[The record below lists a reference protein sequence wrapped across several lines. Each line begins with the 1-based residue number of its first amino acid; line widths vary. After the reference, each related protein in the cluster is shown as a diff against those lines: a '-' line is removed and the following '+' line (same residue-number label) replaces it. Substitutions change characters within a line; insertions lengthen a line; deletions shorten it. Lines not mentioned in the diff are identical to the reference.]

1 MTPATTGEIT
11 LKVTR
16 KMKKIIRKSVK
27 ISDEIADF
35 INDRW
40 NVQKEDL
47 EAQPL
52 VEYLDSLDR
61 IELGMELEKMYGIT
75 IMDEEMNDWA
85 WFSDVIRCVC
95 NKVAKL

>member
-1 MTPATTGEIT
+1 
-11 LKVTR
+11 
-16 KMKKIIRKSVK
+16 MKKIIRKSVK

-35 INDRW
+35 IKDRW
-40 NVQKEDL
+40 NQQKEDL

-75 IMDEEMNDWA
+75 IMDEEMKDWA
-85 WFSDVIRCVC
+85 WFSDVVRCVY
-95 NKVAKL
+95 NKVTGK

>member
-1 MTPATTGEIT
+1 MAEE
-11 LKVTR
+11 
-16 KMKKIIRKSVK
+16 MKKIIRKSVK

-35 INDRW
+35 IKDRW

-52 VEYLDSLDR
+52 VEYLDSLDK

-75 IMDEEMNDWA
+75 IMDEEMKDWA
-85 WFSDVIRCVC
+85 WFSEVVKSVC
-95 NKVAKL
+95 EKIERK

>member
-1 MTPATTGEIT
+1 
-11 LKVTR
+11 
-16 KMKKIIRKSVK
+16 MKKIIRKSVK

-75 IMDEEMNDWA
+75 IMDEEMKDWA
-85 WFSDVIRCVC
+85 WFSDVVRCVC
-95 NKVAKL
+95 NKVTKI

>member
-16 KMKKIIRKSVK
+16 KMSKIYK
-27 ISDEIADF
+27 EIADF

-61 IELGMELEKMYGIT
+61 IELGMELEKRYGIT
-75 IMDEEMNDWA
+75 IMDEEMKDWA
-85 WFSDVIRCVC
+85 WFSDVVRCVC
-95 NKVAKL
+95 NKVTKL